1 MFYCV
6 RKFKQTYLRTEEE
19 LGSGDVHIS
28 NVFDHIFRQK
38 LTGASILEWG
48 KSFDD
53 IPVLQDENTV
63 QMDLSGDEN
72 SFPSGVQGYWG

>member
-1 MFYCV
+1 MRV
-6 RKFKQTYLRTEEE
+6 
-19 LGSGDVHIS
+19 
-28 NVFDHIFRQK
+28 NW
-38 LTGASILEWG
+38 ASILEWG

-53 IPVLQDENTV
+53 IPVLQDQNTV